1 MLPDPIKKFIEIF
14 SELPSIGPRQATRLV
29 FHLLGAGKNTI
40 NEIER
45 SLNNIKNLKNCE
57 RCFFA
62 APPQSNIC
70 FFCNDQKRRKDL
82 IAIVEKPTD
91 LLSLERTRHFNGQYF
106 ILGDLAKTGVL
117 ETTQRL
123 RIKNLASRLEKEFS
137 NKEAEIIL
145 AISPTTF
152 GDFTAQLITQELKPL
167 AKKISRLGRGIPT
180 GGEIEF
186 ADEETLR
193 NALERRL

>member
-1 MLPDPIKKFIEIF
+1 MLPDPIKKFIELF
-14 SELPSIGPRQATRLV
+14 SELPSIGPRQATRLA
-29 FHLLGAGKNTI
+29 FHLIASGKNSI

-45 SLNNIKNLKNCE
+45 SLSDIKNLKNCE
-57 RCFFA
+57 RCFFVA
-62 APPQSNIC
+62 GFQSNIC
-70 FFCNDQKRRKDL
+70 FFCGDQKRRKDL

-91 LLSLERTRHFNGQYF
+91 LLSLERTAHFKGQYF

-117 ETTQRL
+117 ETAQRL
-123 RIKNLASRLEKEFS
+123 RIKNLASRLIKEFP
-137 NKEAEIIL
+137 NQDAEIII

-167 AKKISRLGRGIPT
+167 VKKISRLGRGIPT